1 LLLFEFASK
10 DGTDRNLDEI
20 TKGNDLLGVQLD
32 LKKKDKTLSTFC
44 FPFLIEAMTFV
55 QHTIKSFKNKL
66 TFYITQDRKKPS
78 QNKKNIKR
86 KMTMKKPYLHSQLH
100 S

>member
-10 DGTDRNLDEI
+10 DGAYQNLDKI
-20 TKGNDLLGVQLD
+20 TKGNDLLGVQLN

-66 TFYITQDRKKPS
+66 TFDITQDRKK
-78 QNKKNIKR
+78 
-86 KMTMKKPYLHSQLH
+86 HSQKKKKT
-100 S
+100 SKER